1 MGRPPILNPSKIYFI
16 SAKYVAMT
24 KSNPQDT
31 GVEETK
37 RFQSSHCVVSSTS
50 PMSKPGICNRI
61 GGKGGKVNRIR

>member
-1 MGRPPILNPSKIYFI
+1 
-16 SAKYVAMT
+16 MT